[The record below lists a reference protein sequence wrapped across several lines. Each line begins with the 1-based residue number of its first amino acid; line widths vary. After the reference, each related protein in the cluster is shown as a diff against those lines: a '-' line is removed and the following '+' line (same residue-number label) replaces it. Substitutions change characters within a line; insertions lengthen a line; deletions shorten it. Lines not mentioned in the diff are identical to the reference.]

1 MNQRGEAKWSCKS
14 NLQWNLDLS
23 SCSLNE
29 SSNNEVLLL
38 SLLIMEDYSSLSR
51 ENLENLVKASA
62 VIRNVF
68 LQVIITLLLF

>member
-1 MNQRGEAKWSCKS
+1 MNPREEAKWSCKS

-51 ENLENLVKASA
+51 ENLENLVKA

-68 LQVIITLLLF
+68 LQVMITLFLF

>member
-1 MNQRGEAKWSCKS
+1 MNPRGEAKWTCKS

-29 SSNNEVLLL
+29 TSNNEVLLL
-38 SLLIMEDYSSLSR
+38 SLLITEDYSSLSR
-51 ENLENLVKASA
+51 ENLENLVKA
-62 VIRNVF
+62 VTRNVF